1 MISEDRLQKSLTYL
15 AETDRSA
22 AAAKAEMLGYEHQEK
37 TVLGVEFL
45 SATGTVAEREAKAR
59 TSAAYLEWRDK
70 YEKAVLEYETL
81 RTKRNTETLMVEVWR
96 TLQANQRKGN
106 I

>member
-1 MISEDRLQKSLTYL
+1 MISEIRLDKSLSYL
-15 AETDRSA
+15 ATTDEKA
-22 AAAKAEMLGYEHQEK
+22 ATAKAYMIGLEHQEK
-37 TVLGVEFL
+37 TILGVQFL
-45 SATGTVAEREAKAR
+45 SETGTVAEREAKAR
-59 TSAAYLEWRDK
+59 ASEAYKEWREK
-70 YEKAVLEYETL
+70 YEKAVLDYETV